1 MEKGRAS
8 YDCESN
14 SFNTMLNVNTKS
26 KKENTQRSF
35 LEKKKDKSAQT
46 FLIFLMG
53 SFVKILQCGG
63 DSMTVLVGRSP
74 ETEHSMSNWI
84 KLFFHIWVGVKEGGE
99 EGKQRAQVGGICT
112 DYWWLLATGADWQQ
126 EMGVYA
132 GKLHLHQNNYKAL
145 HLRRGRS

>member
-84 KLFFHIWVGVKEGGE
+84 KLFFSHLSRSEG
-99 EGKQRAQVGGICT
+99 
-112 DYWWLLATGADWQQ
+112 
-126 EMGVYA
+126 
-132 GKLHLHQNNYKAL
+132 
-145 HLRRGRS
+145 RRGGGQTESAGGRHLY